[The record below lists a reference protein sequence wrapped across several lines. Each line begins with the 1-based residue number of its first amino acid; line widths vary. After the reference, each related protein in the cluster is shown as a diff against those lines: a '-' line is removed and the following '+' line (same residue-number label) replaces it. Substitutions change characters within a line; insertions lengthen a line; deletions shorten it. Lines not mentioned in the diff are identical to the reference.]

1 MLRLDSSE
9 GRWNQE
15 SFAPVLAIQV
25 TPAIG
30 PSALIT
36 AVLTTRIVPVSFS
49 RRRPLCAAQASF
61 LTANLSDAQQFQST
75 SLRPR
80 TSCQS

>member
-15 SFAPVLAIQV
+15 SFAPVLAIRV
-25 TPAIG
+25 TPDIG
-30 PSALIT
+30 LWASIT
-36 AVLTTRIVPVSFS
+36 AVLTTRSVPVCFS
-49 RRRPLCAAQASF
+49 RRRPLCGAQASF
-61 LTANLSDAQQFQST
+61 LTASLLDAQQFQST